1 MLSVE
6 SPGLEFWFKFFLG
19 ILTGKATL
27 LSDQPLQSDAFD
39 NKKKG
44 YNVKIVH
51 IM

>member
-6 SPGLEFWFKFFLG
+6 SPDLEFWFKLFLG
-19 ILTGKATL
+19 RLTGKATL
-27 LSDQPLQSDAFD
+27 PSEQSLQSDAFD